1 MSGTTVLK
9 KKKKKSQVLAS
20 SDHNHTG
27 HTTVLSTN
35 LWCHSCELLL
45 LRHLLFRHVSCN
57 LTFAGHT
64 TDFTGVYLSDRSYC
78 LLIPNRVVVVTHM
91 SILQHGFPSLT
102 LSMEQIYVW

>member
-1 MSGTTVLK
+1 MI
-9 KKKKKSQVLAS
+9 
-20 SDHNHTG
+20 HTG
-27 HTTVLSTN
+27 HATVLSTN

-102 LSMEQIYVW
+102 LSMEQVYVW